1 MKMNKLIIT
10 AVAALFLSGCDELK
24 EDSAI
29 NIYHDEQRHVTCYV
43 YNGSG
48 YAGGIS
54 CIPDDQLP
62 NYDKENKND

>member
-1 MKMNKLIIT
+1 MNKLIIT
-10 AVAALFLSGCDELK
+10 SVVILFLSGCDKLK

-29 NIYHDEQRHVTCYV
+29 NIYHDEQRYVTCYV
-43 YNGSG
+43 YKSWSG